1 MSMPLSINVI
11 IAAATEDA
19 FAELKN
25 IEGLQG
31 TGISPR
37 YWLAA
42 IKQPTSDKVSTFDK
56 AAHYRV
62 GYWIALDEAAF
73 SSCKDVFN
81 QLSTQKGYSRG
92 FYDSHLPNPVVLA
105 HDAKELQE
113 IVNYVLEAFCATS

>member
-1 MSMPLSINVI
+1 MSMPLPINVV

-19 FAELKN
+19 FAVLKN

-31 TGISPR
+31 SGFSPR

-42 IKQPTSDKVSTFDK
+42 LKQPTSEKVCTFDK
-56 AAHYRV
+56 VAHYNA

-73 SSCKDVFN
+73 SSCKAVFN

-92 FYDSHLPNPVVLA
+92 FYDTHLPDPVALA
-105 HDAKELQE
+105 HDSNQLQK
-113 IVNYVLEAFCATS
+113 IVNDVLEAFYATS